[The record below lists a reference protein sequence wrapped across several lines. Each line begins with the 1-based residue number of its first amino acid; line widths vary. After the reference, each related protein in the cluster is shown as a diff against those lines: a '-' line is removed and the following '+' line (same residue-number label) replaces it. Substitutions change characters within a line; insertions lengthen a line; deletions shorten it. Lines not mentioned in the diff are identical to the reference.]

1 MDLYKSWYPNLN
13 KKKYINLLIK
23 QGAEY
28 TSMGDLFSEK
38 IKNPVVFGLDH
49 PKMGVFYNI
58 NVNIPVL
65 YGKPKYV

>member
-13 KKKYINLLIK
+13 RNKYMDLLVK

-38 IKNPVVFGLDH
+38 IKTQWFLV
-49 PKMGVFYNI
+49 
-58 NVNIPVL
+58 
-65 YGKPKYV
+65 